1 MGYCVLCEKEPTE
14 NWFGSFCPTCR
25 KLKNIGNVYGFE
37 RVYNILEKCCIR
49 NEAQLEKK
57 ILEQKKDKKNQTDDA
72 YEKPK
77 TRLSK
82 NQTYE

>member
-1 MGYCVLCEKEPTE
+1 MGYCVLCEKEKAE

-57 ILEQKKDKKNQTDDA
+57 IESHKKEEHGDES

-77 TRLSK
+77 TRSK
-82 NQTYE
+82 AEKI

>member
-1 MGYCVLCEKEPTE
+1 MGYCVLCEKEKAE

-37 RVYNILEKCCIR
+37 RIYGILEKCCIR
-49 NEAQLEKK
+49 NEEQLENKIEKHKK
-57 ILEQKKDKKNQTDDA
+57 EDHTDES

-77 TRLSK
+77 TRSK
-82 NQTYE
+82 AEKI